1 MVEASVG
8 KINKTV
14 TRPSAFSL
22 LKNRSFFFLWIS
34 GGLSSAAL
42 TIYLLTESWY
52 VVSGLN
58 RQDLLGIVMMLTM
71 IPRVILMLFGGVI
84 SDRVKKSYI
93 LFLSDF
99 TRGLLV
105 LLIAVLIFLGIM
117 NIWYLLVF
125 AFCFGALDAFF
136 WPASRSLLPSLVNKE
151 QITKANALVQ
161 GANQLLTMIGPAI
174 AGFAIHL
181 INYQGTFLLTGVLLL
196 GGSLINLLIKEK
208 DMIRKAHKSALA
220 EIKDTWEYAKK
231 VPYILNVMT
240 NSIIINFFLVGPITV
255 GLPLLV
261 KNVLKGSAMDL
272 GYLES
277 GMAVGMLIGAIIMG
291 TVTFRKK
298 RAVTSLLLIGALALL
313 NGTLGL
319 MPSIWFGLIVLG
331 IMGILLS
338 MSNIISPSLTQE
350 MIEEAYVGKV
360 MSMMSTASIGFTPLS
375 FAAVSILISAGVPI
389 SWIIIVSSLVLAV
402 YTFTVVVKA
411 KFLWAI
417 D

>member
-8 KINKTV
+8 KIKTAAG
-14 TRPSAFSL
+14 PSVFNL
-22 LKNRSFFFLWIS
+22 LRNRSFFFLWIS
-34 GGLSSAAL
+34 GALSSAAL

-52 VVSGLN
+52 VVSGLH

-71 IPRVILMLFGGVI
+71 IPRVILMLFGGVV

-99 TRGLLV
+99 IRGLLV
-105 LLIAVLIFLGIM
+105 TLIAVLIFMSAM
-117 NIWYLLVF
+117 NIWYLLLF

-136 WPASRSLLPSLVNKE
+136 WPASRSLLPSLVKKN
-151 QITKANALVQ
+151 QITKANSLIQ
-161 GANQLLTMIGPAI
+161 GANQLLTMVGPAI

-181 INYQGTFLLTGVLLL
+181 IHFQGTFLLTGLLLL
-196 GGSLINLLIKEK
+196 GGSLINLLIREQENIK
-208 DMIRKAHKSALA
+208 RVQKSALA
-220 EIKDTWEYAKK
+220 EIKETWVYAKK
-231 VPYILNVMT
+231 QPYILNVMT

-272 GYLES
+272 GYMES
-277 GMAVGMLIGAIIMG
+277 GIAVGMLIGAIIMG
-291 TVTFRKK
+291 SITYRKK
-298 RAVTSLLLIGALALL
+298 RAVTSLFVIGALALL
-313 NGTLGL
+313 NASLGW
-319 MPSIWFGLIVLG
+319 MSSIWFGLIILG

-338 MSNIISPSLTQE
+338 ISNIISPSLTQE
-350 MIEEAYVGKV
+350 MVEEAYLGRV

-375 FAAVSILISAGVPI
+375 FAAVSVLISVGVPI
-389 SWIIIVSSLVLAV
+389 SWIIIVSSLVLAL
-402 YTFTVVVKA
+402 YTFTVVIKA